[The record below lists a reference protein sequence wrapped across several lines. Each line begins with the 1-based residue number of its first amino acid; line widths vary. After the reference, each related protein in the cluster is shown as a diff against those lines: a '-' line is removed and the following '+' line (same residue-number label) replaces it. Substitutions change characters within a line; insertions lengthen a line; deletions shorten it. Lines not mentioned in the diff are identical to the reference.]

1 MTQITPEYE
10 KVRHEETEMTQQRDL
25 CEQKRN
31 EIYAKQGRSTRFR
44 TKEDRDQWIKKEL
57 KTITKA
63 IEDKS
68 GLSDK
73 LKQELNQDRERAE
86 KFKQE
91 VGEILKRTEP
101 QQKEIEN
108 GEKAQFDQ
116 IRRKDELQLRRN
128 ELWRQETQASQEL
141 GQLKDEYTKC
151 EQSLRSVTGRPIL
164 QGIESIQSILR
175 QFETSG
181 NNLDVVRGYH
191 GLLIDNIECDRSLFT
206 AVETSVTSRLFYHIV
221 DTDVI
226 AMKLLKTMNQ
236 QKLHGEVNYLPLNVL
251 RLESDVHY
259 PDTND
264 AMPLIRNLKFDKK
277 VDKAVRHV
285 FDKILLC
292 RNVESATR
300 LLLFFIL
307 TLSLS
312 FTNNFRFY
320 RVYIDRAVQILQK
333 FFLYI
338 VS

>member
-1 MTQITPEYE
+1 MAQVELKRVEKMIEQTEEELTRITPEYE
-10 KVRHEETEMTQQRDL
+10 RVRHEETEMTQKRDL

-31 EIYAKQGRSTRFR
+31 EIFAKQGRSTRFR
-44 TKEDRDQWIKKEL
+44 TKDERDQWIKKEL
-57 KTITKA
+57 KTIGKA

-68 GLSDK
+68 ALSSK
-73 LKQELNQDRERAE
+73 LGQELAQDRDRAE
-86 KFKQE
+86 KMRLE
-91 VGEILKRTEP
+91 MAEIVKRTEP
-101 QQKEIEN
+101 QQKEIES
-108 GEKAQFDQ
+108 GEKVQFDQ

-141 GQLKDEYTKC
+141 GQLKDEHVKC
-151 EQSLRSVTGRPIL
+151 EQMLRSVTGRPIL

-175 QFETSG
+175 QFEAAGS
-181 NNLDVVRGYH
+181 NDDVVKGYH

-221 DTDVI
+221 DTDTI

-251 RLESDVHY
+251 RLESDIQY

-292 RNVESATR
+292 RNVEAATR
-300 LLLFFIL
+300 SL
-307 TLSLS
+307 TDCL
-312 FTNNFRFY
+312 
-320 RVYIDRAVQILQK
+320 IG
-333 FFLYI
+333 FFLVPHI
-338 VS
+338 TLL